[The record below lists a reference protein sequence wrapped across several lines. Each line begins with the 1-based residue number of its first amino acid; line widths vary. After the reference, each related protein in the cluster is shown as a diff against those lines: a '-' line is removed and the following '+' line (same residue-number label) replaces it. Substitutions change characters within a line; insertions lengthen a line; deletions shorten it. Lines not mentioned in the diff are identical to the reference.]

1 MKGLQRANWSV
12 VVVGLV
18 SFKRRRLPIGEM
30 GLVDGPGL
38 GPGEKS
44 RGSSCQLEA
53 MGLWA

>member
-1 MKGLQRANWSV
+1 M
-12 VVVGLV
+12 VGLV

-30 GLVDGPGL
+30 GLID

-44 RGSSCQLEA
+44 RGSSCQLEV

>member
-1 MKGLQRANWSV
+1 M
-12 VVVGLV
+12 VGLV

-30 GLVDGPGL
+30 GLIDGPGL